1 MSESATKDRGFI
13 LVGVDGSEP
22 SLEALRWAARQA
34 TLTGAALRVL
44 VSWELPSFTGWAP
57 VFPLEYDPEQIAG
70 KILDEALRDA
80 LGPDSGAGTEGL
92 AVERIVVEGHP
103 APALIVAAARC
114 RAARG
119 RAARATAPYRDAY
132 RLGLR
137 ASRCPRSLLGR
148 RSPSGAIWVS
158 TPRSEEPARSSAAP
172 PGRRRSGPGGDGAP
186 PGRGVSD
193 ERDHVRQGLRGA
205 ARPCGRADS

>member
-22 SLEALRWAARQA
+22 SLAALRWAAWQA

-103 APALIVAAARC
+103 APALIAAAHG
-114 RAARG
+114 AELLVVGSQGHGAFTG
-119 RAARATAPYRDAY
+119 MLIGSVSEHLVAHAPC
-132 RLGLR
+132 
-137 ASRCPRSLLGR
+137 S
-148 RSPSGAIWVS
+148 V
-158 TPRSEEPARSSAAP
+158 
-172 PGRRRSGPGGDGAP
+172 
-186 PGRGVSD
+186 VV
-193 ERDHVRQGLRGA
+193 VRQEQSG
-205 ARPCGRADS
+205 